1 MGIIEKIPVDSA
13 TLARLEENAKAH
25 GRSIE
30 EEAGETLRQATGAP
44 SRAEL
49 VARLDEIA
57 AMTPKGIKQTDST
70 LLVREDRDR

>member
-13 TLARLEENAKAH
+13 TLARLEENARAH
-25 GRSIE
+25 GRSVE
-30 EEAGETLRQATGAP
+30 EEAAETLRQATTA
-44 SRAEL
+44 STRADMI
-49 VARLDEIA
+49 ARLDEIA